1 MDVKGNDVVRIIK
14 RVEKAFELERIPPEI
29 RMPMLAGMGE
39 AILNTHHHAYNDKT
53 SKLSRWWIS
62 ASVDRDN
69 NWLKVICYDRGKTIT
84 LIGSPRWNSIKELLG
99 GKEERDENIIHA
111 AMQTQKTST
120 KKENRG
126 HGLQELRDIIEANQ
140 QGVMEVYSRN
150 GKVEYK
156 KESDKEDAVFTVSR
170 LSRKLHGT
178 LVVWRIIPNLSLEK
192 I

>member
-1 MDVKGNDVVRIIK
+1 
-14 RVEKAFELERIPPEI
+14 
-29 RMPMLAGMGE
+29 
-39 AILNTHHHAYNDKT
+39 
-53 SKLSRWWIS
+53 
-62 ASVDRDN
+62 
-69 NWLKVICYDRGKTIT
+69 
-84 LIGSPRWNSIKELLG
+84 
-99 GKEERDENIIHA
+99 
-111 AMQTQKTST
+111 MQTQKTSR
-120 KKENRG
+120 KGKSRAWVAG
-126 HGLQELRDIIEANQ
+126 LRDIIEANQ